1 MKSPLSVIIF
11 LSLILALFIIYLKA
25 MNMKPILKT
34 SFLILIFLLFFVSC
48 REVSY
53 SKSEVI
59 IVSKTTDLSLNESA
73 LIYGMVYYAADEK
86 MPYQDANIWIDGS
99 AIKTVSDNSGS
110 FSLKLNPG
118 TYTIKCL
125 GRGANQEFL
134 MTIKDLSVLSNE
146 KVQIKFLHG
155 EKAE

>member
-1 MKSPLSVIIF
+1 M
-11 LSLILALFIIYLKA
+11 
-25 MNMKPILKT
+25 KT
-34 SFLILIFLLFFVSC
+34 SFLVFYLFFFIVSC

-59 IVSKTTDLSLNESA
+59 IVSKTTDLSLKESA

-86 MPYQDANIWIDGS
+86 KPYQNANIWIDGS
-99 AIKTVSDNSGS
+99 NIKTVSDNSGS

-125 GRGANQEFL
+125 GQHANQEFL
-134 MTIKDLSVLSNE
+134 MTIKNLSVLSNE
-146 KVQIKFLHG
+146 KVEIKFLHG
-155 EKAE
+155 ERAE